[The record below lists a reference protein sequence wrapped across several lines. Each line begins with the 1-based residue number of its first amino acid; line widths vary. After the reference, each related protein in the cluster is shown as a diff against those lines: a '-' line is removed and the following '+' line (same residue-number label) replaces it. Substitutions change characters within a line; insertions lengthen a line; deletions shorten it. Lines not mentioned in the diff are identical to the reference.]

1 VVARILGSH
10 RRRRSFV
17 TRLWHW
23 AVSGAALPAVA
34 ILGLAT
40 LVTAGQ
46 GWSSGVTNFGS
57 ALLALVLLVPPSV
70 AVATLLGGGVLVVA
84 RRLPPKN
91 SPHRWKAV
99 LVASA
104 AVFVAGTV
112 GGVALL
118 PFTSSDGLSALAA
131 LVHGLVFAVL
141 PTTAAA
147 VAWSRH
153 AGRPG
158 TTNPRPV
165 DPLPGGTGA
174 GHLSDALMNEW
185 RASPPA
191 LDRRSR
197 SARRAGSTARRTGHP
212 GQPSPAYR
220 SAASATALL

>member
-1 VVARILGSH
+1 M
-10 RRRRSFV
+10 

-57 ALLALVLLVPPSV
+57 ALLALILLVPPSV
-70 AVATLLGGGVLVVA
+70 AVATLLGGGVLGVA
-84 RRLPPKN
+84 RRLPPRG
-91 SPHRWKAV
+91 SPHRRKAV

-104 AVFVAGTV
+104 AVFAAGTI

-118 PFTSSDGLSALAA
+118 PFTSSDGLSALAV
-131 LVHGLVFAVL
+131 LIHGLVFAVL
-141 PTTAAA
+141 PTTTAA

-165 DPLPGGTGA
+165 DPDGDSA
-174 GHLSDALMNEW
+174 ADVALC
-185 RASPPA
+185 
-191 LDRRSR
+191 
-197 SARRAGSTARRTGHP
+197 ARRDSNP
-212 GQPSPAYR
+212 QPSDP
-220 SAASATALL
+220 